1 MCFEIPE
8 DKFASVLEDAKFFLG
23 TSKDNSPFPVKRL
36 ASWVEKLQSLRL
48 AIGPVVSIM
57 CRPLYQSIKDG
68 LLLFVWG
75 KIQPL
80 KFNGGMLTSSYILLI
95 PLLFLQNPLLWMRK
109 FRQMHQGLG
118 FSPYL

>member
-8 DKFASVLEDAKFFLG
+8 DKFASVLEDAKIFLG

-57 CRPLYQSIKDG
+57 CRLLYQSMKDG
-68 LLLFVWG
+68 ILLFVWG

-95 PLLFLQNPLLWMRK
+95 PLLFLQNPLLWMHR
-109 FRQMHQGLG
+109 FHQTHQGLV
-118 FSPYL
+118 FFPYL